1 MWACIALAHLCH
13 RFSSFD
19 GRWGTAEPVNACHA
33 TKTLAGFEWE
43 FCQWSFQ
50 KKRGVALRT
59 WTLNKPKQH
68 NFVEIEVL
76 RFPMENIQNLQSSEM
91 SITITPFTKNLE
103 EEDKHVKCQ
112 AYLVSTPPAHPG
124 ASTKLVDV
132 FPELPFPT
140 GDASSEATI
149 DFQG

>member
-1 MWACIALAHLCH
+1 MPCDVSIHWQDLN
-13 RFSSFD
+13 
-19 GRWGTAEPVNACHA
+19 GTEN
-33 TKTLAGFEWE
+33 
-43 FCQWSFQ
+43 
-50 KKRGVALRT
+50 
-59 WTLNKPKQH
+59 LNKPKQH
-68 NFVEIEVL
+68 SFVEIEIL
-76 RFPMENIQNLQSSEM
+76 RFPIENIQNLQSSSKM
-91 SITITPFTKNLE
+91 FITTTPFTKNL

-132 FPELPFPT
+132 FPEFALEKLPFPT